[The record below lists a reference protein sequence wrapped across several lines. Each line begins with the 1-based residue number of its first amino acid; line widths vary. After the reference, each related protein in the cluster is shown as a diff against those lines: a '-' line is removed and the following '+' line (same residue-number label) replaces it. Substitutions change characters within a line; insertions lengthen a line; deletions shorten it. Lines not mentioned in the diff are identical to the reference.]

1 MRIITNTK
9 KKNGSLTSSLL
20 FFSFANF
27 THSFMKIKLKK
38 LMEVFIMTAAQ
49 RIRSIRLMEK
59 MEKAYSNNNTCVEKA
74 EDGTI
79 KYKNNEGK
87 VLFEVKTERA

>member
-1 MRIITNTK
+1 
-9 KKNGSLTSSLL
+9 
-20 FFSFANF
+20 
-27 THSFMKIKLKK
+27 
-38 LMEVFIMTAAQ
+38 MTAAQ